1 LFVVEAQTGPEDT
14 LVSKDF
20 PVLPATDAETERVV
34 VYMRFQA
41 PERTV
46 QLVQKVYSENVL
58 HVRHD
63 VWDVHTDVDRWW
75 VITEPMNLYSQ
86 DQFPNIDLAVTFHI
100 GLCLRI
106 PRTERQKLSAF
117 PVEPFAECYRHLHDM
132 SDALAQAQEVA
143 DYQTIGVRSR
153 EALLAFISAAQTVI
167 PWTSAEEPPKKADL
181 KAWGDHIC
189 NVALP
194 GTSHEQRRHLYKT
207 LLESAW
213 KFTNWLTHAK
223 FSHWHDAEAAI
234 EITQNA
240 IGLCISAV
248 IRFIRGVPDHC
259 PACGSQRL
267 SPERGHRSDDP
278 DTQWERPTCDKC
290 GWVGEPVP
298 IEPHGAADQKAAS
311 SPPEGDCINPTV
323 PLRRLTR
330 PKSKI

>member
-1 LFVVEAQTGPEDT
+1 
-14 LVSKDF
+14 
-20 PVLPATDAETERVV
+20 
-34 VYMRFQA
+34 
-41 PERTV
+41 
-46 QLVQKVYSENVL
+46 
-58 HVRHD
+58 
-63 VWDVHTDVDRWW
+63 
-75 VITEPMNLYSQ
+75 
-86 DQFPNIDLAVTFHI
+86 
-100 GLCLRI
+100 
-106 PRTERQKLSAF
+106 
-117 PVEPFAECYRHLHDM
+117 M

-194 GTSHEQRRHLYKT
+194 GASHEQRRHLYKT

-248 IRFIRGVPDHC
+248 IRFIRGVPDQFLGWAAFH
-259 PACGSQRL
+259 
-267 SPERGHRSDDP
+267 RGFGNPR
-278 DTQWERPTCDKC
+278 RP
-290 GWVGEPVP
+290 
-298 IEPHGAADQKAAS
+298 
-311 SPPEGDCINPTV
+311 V
-323 PLRRLTR
+323 PLRMIAINPNLGPAGDGGHLWATTATMDGSETNQALFIPKGWGGYFHFPLAQNVGDRPTEGLAVDRVSNRVYVASGLSPGVIAVIGDHTNLCTDAFTKIVSLEDSANQLPVEDTDQIGVEFWENKEEVTQLHSDVNGDSIINVLDLAFVATR
-330 PKSKI
+330 YGSSDPTADLNTDGQVDIMDLAIIAENFRP